1 MSRHLRHSLQHTL
14 IFDAPPNQLLSDHS
28 ATQVLVA
35 VMLVMLLVLHLFI
48 PSYDYVGAVAGI
60 RQIAVECDWHAAGDL
75 YSTGLKGGE
84 TVLRYSSERSSD
96 FQQLRAED
104 TDIIVALIRAAV
116 IIAVLVVPP
125 ETRGLFGA
133 PPFMQAMLVAGI
145 IFTFIQAI
153 LFFSNHNLR
162 PYRLVALGL
171 DLLLVNAITMTF
183 AKSGRDLF
191 QIYFLVVITA
201 AIWYRRTGAIVTALA
216 AIILSI
222 AAEWRTTGYDPWVLA
237 QDYSVTRAP
246 LLLIIAVITG
256 YLVKARD
263 AERATIAG
271 LDHELRMAR
280 RLQAEMLPQ
289 QIPDVPQ
296 LDIAVAFHP
305 ARHVGG
311 DLYNLQLTDDGRLM
325 VVLADMPGKS
335 VYGLVHLSA
344 LNSHLTAAMHE
355 GLSPDAMATR
365 VNRAIYPALQPD
377 SYAALF
383 IGIIEINTKAEFVNC
398 GHLPP
403 LLLRNGDVD
412 DVTELSTGGI
422 LIGAVEKPDYQM
434 RPVAFGPGD
443 LMVCYTDGISEVRNR
458 SRQQF
463 GTSGVLEAIEAA
475 GDADAAT
482 IIASIMQHRQDFADT
497 DTADDATLLVI
508 RHLPVPHAPDGL
520 SEAT

>member
-28 ATQVLVA
+28 ATQILVA

-48 PSYDYVGAVAGI
+48 PSYDDVSAVAGI
-60 RQIAVECDWHAAGDL
+60 CQIAVECGWHAAGDL
-75 YSTGLKGGE
+75 SSTELKGGE
-84 TVLRYSSERSSD
+84 TVLRYSSGRPSD
-96 FQQLRAED
+96 SQQLRAED

-116 IIAVLVVPP
+116 IISVLVVPP
-125 ETRGLFGA
+125 ETRGLYGA
-133 PPFMQAMLVAGI
+133 PQIMQAMLLVGI
-145 IFTFIQAI
+145 IFTLIQAI
-153 LFFSNHNLR
+153 LLFGNHNLR
-162 PYRLVALGL
+162 PYRLAALSL

-237 QDYSVTRAP
+237 QDYLVTRAP

-280 RLQAEMLPQ
+280 SLQAEMLPQ
-289 QIPDVPQ
+289 QLPDVPQ

-311 DLYNLQLTDDGRLM
+311 DLYNLQLTDDGR
-325 VVLADMPGKS
+325 
-335 VYGLVHLSA
+335 
-344 LNSHLTAAMHE
+344 
-355 GLSPDAMATR
+355 
-365 VNRAIYPALQPD
+365 
-377 SYAALF
+377 
-383 IGIIEINTKAEFVNC
+383 
-398 GHLPP
+398 
-403 LLLRNGDVD
+403 
-412 DVTELSTGGI
+412 
-422 LIGAVEKPDYQM
+422 
-434 RPVAFGPGD
+434 
-443 LMVCYTDGISEVRNR
+443 
-458 SRQQF
+458 
-463 GTSGVLEAIEAA
+463 
-475 GDADAAT
+475 
-482 IIASIMQHRQDFADT
+482 
-497 DTADDATLLVI
+497 
-508 RHLPVPHAPDGL
+508 
-520 SEAT
+520 